1 MDPCEAA
8 FELEARLPGSS
19 EVLRVAFR
27 VSATEARAFESLP
40 RDREIPEMVRSR
52 IRAEEQNHQRQCIVR
67 AMAESMAEKMMKL
80 IESRDPQF
88 GYSPEQWREMNREET
103 KSTKG

>member
-27 VSATEARAFESLP
+27 VSETEARALKPLP

-52 IRAEEQNHQRQCIVR
+52 MRAEEQKYRRGLIVG